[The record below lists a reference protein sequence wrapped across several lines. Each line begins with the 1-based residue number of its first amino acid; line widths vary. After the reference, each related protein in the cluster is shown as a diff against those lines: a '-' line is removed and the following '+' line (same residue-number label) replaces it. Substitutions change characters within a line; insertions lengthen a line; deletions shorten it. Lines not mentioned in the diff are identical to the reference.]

1 MTLLLGPPGNGK
13 TTLLLALTGRL
24 DHSLKKVNRREKE
37 AGIMPD
43 RDLDAYMKPY
53 WRSLMGLLD
62 DDKRVAFEDSYAI
75 HNDKDDGSARD
86 LVENMQKG
94 LDKRLRLFIKIEY

>member
-24 DHSLKKVNRREKE
+24 DHSLKVKVEISYNGHTLEEFIPLVRVEAKMVELLKKVNRREKE

-43 RDLDAYMKPY
+43 RDLDAYMKPS
-53 WRSLMGLLD
+53 SLTTL
-62 DDKRVAFEDSYAI
+62 
-75 HNDKDDGSARD
+75 
-86 LVENMQKG
+86 
-94 LDKRLRLFIKIEY
+94 